1 MRVSTNQ
8 FYKVNGEQMST
19 GQSKVAELQTKL
31 GSGKQM
37 VKPSEDPGK
46 ANLISGL
53 EGAKKR
59 QEVYTKNVDAAE
71 TRLTAESA
79 VLESMTTIM
88 QRITQLTVQSASDT
102 LGASDREVI
111 ATEIEALRDELLN
124 LTNTQ
129 DLTGAFI
136 FSGNKTNSPAFVEEP
151 PKAQQNQ
158 SNQYASATASLNS
171 GGAFT
176 LTITPGTGSAANI
189 PIGAGSDTPEGIVAA
204 INTANLPY
212 SATLQAEGT
221 TGSKYRII
229 LQGVGGAAN
238 TFVVTS
244 TLADQDLGFHDENNG
259 NVMVNSG
266 IKSLQN
272 PEDQVVSYNGD
283 YGRHEINVSDVRSI
297 AINTLGPD
305 LFSAADFAALDDL
318 VTDLR
323 AADGDGVRTKLA
335 NVNSINDRLINS
347 YGAMAGRLAAIESQR
362 SVIDET
368 TLRIDEL
375 LLREDD
381 LDYAEAVTELS
392 KESVAL
398 QALQAS
404 FVKVAQLSLFNFL
417 R

>member
-1 MRVSTNQ
+1 MRVSTSQ
-8 FYKVNGEQMST
+8 FYKVNAEQMSAA
-19 GQSKVAELQTKL
+19 QSKVAELQTKL
-31 GSGKQM
+31 GSGKQT

-59 QEVYTKNVDAAE
+59 QETYTKNVDAAE

-88 QRITQLTVQSASDT
+88 QRITQLTIQSASDT
-102 LGASDREVI
+102 LGVSDRDVI

-129 DLTGAFI
+129 DLTGAYI
-136 FSGNKTNSPAFVEEP
+136 FSGNKTSSPAFIEEP
-151 PKAQQNQ
+151 PQAQQNK
-158 SNQYASATASLNS
+158 SNQYTSLTQSLNS
-171 GGAFT
+171 GSAFT
-176 LTITPGTGSAANI
+176 LTITPGTGSAVNI
-189 PIGAGSDTPEGIVAA
+189 TVAAGSDTPQGLVTA
-204 INTANLPY
+204 INNAGTAY
-212 SATLQAEGT
+212 TATLEAEGVS
-221 TGSKYRII
+221 GSKYRV
-229 LQGVGGAAN
+229 LLKGAGGATN
-238 TFVVTS
+238 SFVVTS
-244 TLADQDLGFHDENNG
+244 TLTDSDLGFHDTNNG
-259 NVMVNSG
+259 NSSDNSG

-272 PEDQVVSYNGD
+272 PKDQVVAYNGD
-283 YGRHEINVSDVRSI
+283 YGRLDINVSDVRSI

-305 LFSAADFAALDDL
+305 LFSAADFKALDDL
-318 VTDLR
+318 VVDLR
-323 AADGDGVRTKLA
+323 SAKGAGVRTKLA

-375 LLREDD
+375 LIREDD

-417 R
+417 S